1 MKRTASEIEIVRL
14 HIPRRVNAPGT
25 AIAPRGIILHY
36 IGNPGTSARQNA
48 SYFAHVGTQTS
59 VHYIVDDR
67 EVIEIIPPDRKSY
80 GTSSRRHNESFI
92 QIEMCHPDE
101 SGKVS
106 NATLTNV
113 VCLCRELMKQYEITE
128 IIRHYDVTGKRCP
141 LWYVDHPEEWEALK
155 RRIVEGEDEMTE
167 ELRGALAEIEERLTA
182 IEAVTVSRMIYN
194 YVDGNMPEWARGT
207 VQKLMDR
214 GYLKGTDEGLGLD
227 DAMLRILVML
237 DRAGAFEN

>member
-1 MKRTASEIEIVRL
+1 MGIVRL

-25 AIAPRGIILHY
+25 AIVPRGIILHY

-48 SYFAHVGTQTS
+48 NYFAHVGTQTS

-113 VCLCRELMKQYEITE
+113 VRLCRELMERYGITE

-141 LWYVDHPEEWEALK
+141 LWYVEHPEEWEALK
-155 RRIVEGEDEMTE
+155 GRILEGEDEMTE
-167 ELRGALAEIEERLTA
+167 ELEKRLAA
-182 IEAVTVSRMIYN
+182 VEAVTVNRMIYN
-194 YVDGNMPEWARGT
+194 YVDENMPEWARGT

-214 GYLKGTDEGLGLD
+214 GYLRGTDEGLGLD
-227 DAMLRILVML
+227 DAMLRVLVML
-237 DRAGAFEN
+237 DRAGAFGE